1 MGTATIAAGR
11 VFDGL
16 AEDYQSSF
24 TDSLIGRAQRNA
36 VWRVLKETFTA
47 GDHILELNCGTGEDA
62 IFLARRGTALV
73 CCDAS
78 PKMIEVARRNLLKEP
93 DSLDVSLQVL
103 PTELLKSLRVDRL
116 FDGVLS
122 NFSGLNCVR
131 DLRQV
136 ANDLAILTKP
146 NATACLMLSTRFCL
160 WETAYYLLHA
170 RFRKAIRRWSG
181 KTTATL
187 NGESLQ
193 VYYPTV
199 MHIRRAFSDHFRLRR
214 IHGIG
219 IFVPPSYLERWARK
233 HRRLLGYGERID
245 HILSSWPIFRVTADH
260 MLLVLE
266 RKSR

>member
-1 MGTATIAAGR
+1 MGTATIAAGK

-36 VWRVLKETFTA
+36 IWRILEQTFTA

-62 IFLARRGTALV
+62 IFLARRGVALV

-78 PKMIEVARRNLLKEP
+78 PKMIEVARRNLRKEP
-93 DSLDVSLQVL
+93 GSLDVSFQVL
-103 PTELLKSLRVDRL
+103 PTECLKSLPVDRL

-122 NFSGLNCVR
+122 NFSGLNCVA

-136 ANDLAILTKP
+136 ADNLAALTKP
-146 NATACLMLSTRFCL
+146 NATACLVLSTRFCFL
-160 WETAYYLLHA
+160 EIAYYLFHG
-170 RFRKAIRRWSG
+170 RFRKAMRRCTG
-181 KTTATL
+181 TTTATL

-193 VYYPTV
+193 VYYPTLRQ
-199 MHIRRAFSDHFRLRR
+199 IRHTFSDHFRLLR

-219 IFVPPSYLERWARK
+219 ILVPPSYLERWARK
-233 HRRLLGYGERID
+233 HPRLLGYLERID
-245 HILSSWPIFRVTADH
+245 RSISSVPLLRVTADH